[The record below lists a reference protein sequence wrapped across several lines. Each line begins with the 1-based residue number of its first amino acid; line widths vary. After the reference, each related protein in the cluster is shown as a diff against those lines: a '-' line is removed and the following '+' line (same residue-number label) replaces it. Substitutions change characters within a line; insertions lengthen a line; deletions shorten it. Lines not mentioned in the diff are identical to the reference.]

1 MNAEKSAELY
11 ARAVGLMPGGV
22 NSPVRAMG
30 SIGRDPIFVERA
42 EGNRVWD
49 VDGNEYVD
57 WVSSWGPLI
66 LGAVDED
73 RVAADRAHRP
83 DRRVDTARHQP
94 DCPGVELCG
103 LGVADRDRHQACL
116 RSHSLKSSVK

>member
-49 VDGNEYVD
+49 FQLKDDIRWEDG
-57 WVSSWGPLI
+57 SPI
-66 LGAVDED
+66 TC
-73 RVAADRAHRP
+73 AD
-83 DRRVDTARHQP
+83 VKY
-94 DCPGVELCG
+94 GVERSFSSLFS
-103 LGVADRDRHQACL
+103 VAQPYAKTSGACSRSQA
-116 RSHSLKSSVK
+116 S